1 MDEKYVV
8 SGSDDTN
15 IRFWKAVAN
24 DPIKLVMILLID
36 NFILININYNS

>member
-24 DPIKLVMILLID
+24 DPIKLVMILLLD